1 MEKYEKY
8 KMCDICGNYIVDGE
22 YYYHTE
28 NGNDFCCDCFTEE
41 VMHEE
46 GIESWNDIKAILNE
60 E

>member
-1 MEKYEKY
+1 
-8 KMCDICGNYIVDGE
+8 MCDICGNYIVDGE